1 MPAAAAAPPNPNVL
15 QLAPR
20 LRGLVSFPSSYSS
33 SSPFSNRL
41 RLRLPRA
48 ASMSAEARVPVAP
61 PAHPTYDLKAVINLA
76 LSEDAGDR
84 VLIFQYESDTLGIIF
99 TPSGD
104 VSCLATIPSDVKAE
118 ATFIAKED
126 GVVAGISLADMIF
139 KQVDPS
145 LKVEWFESDG
155 NYVHKGLQFGR
166 VYGCARNI
174 IVAERVVLNFMQRM
188 SGIATMTK
196 AMADAAHPAC
206 ILETRK
212 TAPGLRLV
220 DKWAVLIGGGKNHRI
235 GLFDMVMIKDNHI
248 SVAGGITNAMK
259 FVDRFLA
266 KEKLA
271 LPVEVETRT
280 LQEVKDLLEYAAE
293 NNTSLTRIMLDNMVV
308 PLGNGDIDVSMLK
321 DAVELI
327 NGRFETEASGNVTI
341 DTVKK
346 IGETGVTYISSG
358 ALTHSVK
365 ALDIS
370 LKIDTELALQVG
382 RRTNRA

>member
-1 MPAAAAAPPNPNVL
+1 M
-15 QLAPR
+15 
-20 LRGLVSFPSSYSS
+20 
-33 SSPFSNRL
+33 
-41 RLRLPRA
+41 
-48 ASMSAEARVPVAP
+48 
-61 PAHPTYDLKAVINLA
+61 
-76 LSEDAGDR
+76 
-84 VLIFQYESDTLGIIF
+84 
-99 TPSGD
+99 
-104 VSCLATIPSDVKAE
+104 KAE